1 MNLNITGHHLEVTDA
16 IRDYVTTKLDRV
28 IRHFD
33 NVTSINVILSVE
45 KLKQTAEVTLH
56 VRGKD
61 IFVES
66 VDADMYAAI
75 DSMADKLD
83 RQVIKYKQKNQDHG
97 HEALKRHPHE
107 SES

>member
-1 MNLNITGHHLEVTDA
+1 MNLNITGHHVEVTQA

-45 KLKQTAEVTLH
+45 KLKHTAEVTLH

-66 VDADMYAAI
+66 DDGDMYAAI
-75 DSMADKLD
+75 DSMTDKLD
-83 RQVIKYKQKNQDHG
+83 RQVLKYKQKNHDHG
-97 HEALKRHPHE
+97 HDALKHQVTE
-107 SES
+107 S